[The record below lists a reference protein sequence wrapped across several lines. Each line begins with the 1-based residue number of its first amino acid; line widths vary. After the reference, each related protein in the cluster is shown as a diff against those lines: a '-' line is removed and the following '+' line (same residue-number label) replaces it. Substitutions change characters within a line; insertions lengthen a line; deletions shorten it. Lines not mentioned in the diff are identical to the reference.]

1 MITSILSAVI
11 IFAVLIIVHET
22 GHFLMAKRSGVRVIR
37 YSVGYPPKI
46 FGVRRGETEYAL
58 GATPLGGYVRMLGD
72 EVAEE
77 PTAETLE
84 GYVRE
89 LQLDLLE
96 AARHHGT
103 AASLGTEPAPMLL
116 SLAHRLAPPANGLT
130 AVGSPAASYPTTSGA
145 AHAVAPDPSSDR
157 SPAESAEAILGRAL
171 RPDEALLL
179 DEVEHHSAV
188 DEAIKALVESRPREL
203 LECYRTQAFPTQS
216 LATRIKIVLAGP
228 LANILFAPVL
238 MAIVFMYGVP
248 YVKPILGEIK
258 QGMPAYAAGLRK
270 GDQIVAVNGKKIADW
285 ADLSDAIKAGNGA
298 QIKIDFA
305 RPAPNVSAS
314 QMSLLVT
321 PRREKED
328 TGYGN
333 KAPVWVIGV
342 LPRGDEGVRRYGPL
356 GAIRESVVA
365 TAELSGRLV
374 MGIVLIING
383 TTPAR
388 QALGGP
394 IMIAKMAGK
403 EAKQGFA
410 DVAGFTVMLSL
421 ELGII
426 NLLPVPLL
434 DGGHLFFFLIEGVRR
449 KPLQLRHREFAMQ
462 IGLLLLV
469 ALMTFVIV
477 NDISHIMHS

>member
-11 IFAVLIIVHET
+11 IFAVLIVVHET

-46 FGVRRGETEYAL
+46 FGIRRGATEYAL

-77 PTAETLE
+77 PTPETLE

-96 AARHHGT
+96 AVRRQGRG
-103 AASLGTEPAPMLL
+103 ASLGSEPAQVV
-116 SLAHRLAPPANGLT
+116 SALAQRWNDAREIGT
-130 AVGSPAASYPTTSGA
+130 GAVGHGAALAAASVSAAGA
-145 AHAVAPDPSSDR
+145 P
-157 SPAESAEAILGRAL
+157 EINELLGREV
-171 RPDEALLL
+171 RPEEALLL
-179 DEVEHHSAV
+179 AEIGRRSSV
-188 DEAIKALVESRPREL
+188 DEAIKALVEARSPAL
-203 LECYRTQAFPTQS
+203 LERYRAQAFPTQR
-216 LATRIKIVLAGP
+216 LGTRIKIVLAGP

-238 MAIVFMYGVP
+238 MAVVFMYGVP

-258 QGMPAYAAGLRK
+258 KGMPAYTAGLRQD
-270 GDQIVAVNGKKIADW
+270 DQIVAVNGKQIENW
-285 ADLSDAIKAGNGA
+285 GDLSDAIKSDTTG
-298 QIKIDFA
+298 QPIRIDFK
-305 RPAPNVSAS
+305 RPAANAAATT
-314 QMSLLVT
+314 MSVVVK
-321 PRREKED
+321 PVHEKED
-328 TGYGN
+328 TGFGG
-333 KAPVWVIGV
+333 KADVWIIGV
-342 LPRGDEGVRRYGPL
+342 LPRGDEGVHHYGPL
-356 GAIRESVVA
+356 SALYQSTVSTV
-365 TAELSGRLV
+365 ELSGRLI
-374 MGIVLIING
+374 MGIVMIING

-388 QALGGP
+388 EALGGP

-434 DGGHLFFFLIEGVRR
+434 DGGHLFFFLIEGVRG

-469 ALMTFVIV
+469 ALMTFVII
-477 NDISHIMHS
+477 NDISHIMRS

>member
-11 IFAVLIIVHET
+11 IFAILIIVHET

-37 YSVGYPPKI
+37 YSVGYPPKV
-46 FGVRRGETEYAL
+46 FGIRRGETEYAF
-58 GATPLGGYVRMLGD
+58 GVTPLGGYVRMLGD

-77 PTAETLE
+77 PSAETLE
-84 GYVRE
+84 GYIKE
-89 LQLDLLE
+89 LELDLLE
-96 AARHHGT
+96 AARQHGA
-103 AASLGTEPAPMLL
+103 AASLGAEPASTL
-116 SLAHRLAPPANGLT
+116 SALAHR
-130 AVGSPAASYPTTSGA
+130 VGPGKDGA
-145 AHAVAPDPSSDR
+145 AN
-157 SPAESAEAILGRAL
+157 SAAAWEKLGRSL
-171 RPDEALLL
+171 RPEEALLL
-179 DEVEHHSAV
+179 AEIERRGSL
-188 DEAIKALVESRPREL
+188 DEAVKALVDSRPPAL
-203 LECYRTQAFPTQS
+203 LERYRAQAFPTQS
-216 LATRIKIVLAGP
+216 LGTRIKIVLAGP

-238 MAIVFMYGVP
+238 MAVVFMYGVP

-258 QGMPAYAAGLRK
+258 KGMPAYSAGLRK
-270 GDQIVAVNGKKIADW
+270 GDQILAVNGKKIENW
-285 ADLSDAIKAGNGA
+285 ADLSDAIKADNGA
-298 QIKIDFA
+298 PIKIDFA
-305 RPAPNVSAS
+305 RPAPNLSPS
-314 QMSLLVT
+314 QMSVLVT
-321 PRREKED
+321 PIREKED

-333 KAPVWVIGV
+333 KVPVWIIGV
-342 LPRGDEGVRRYGPL
+342 LPRGDEGIHRYGPL
-356 GAIRESVVA
+356 GAVYESVVS

-374 MGIVLIING
+374 MGIALIING

-434 DGGHLFFFLIEGVRR
+434 DGGHLFFFLIEGLRG

>member
-1 MITSILSAVI
+1 MIISILSAVI

-37 YSVGYPPKI
+37 YSVGYPPKL
-46 FGVRRGETEYAL
+46 FGIRRGETEYAFS
-58 GATPLGGYVRMLGD
+58 ATPLGGYVRMLGD

-89 LQLDLLE
+89 LELDLLQ
-96 AARHHGT
+96 AARHHG
-103 AASLGTEPAPMLL
+103 AADSSGTEPAQALL
-116 SLAHRLAPPANGLT
+116 ALAHRLAPAANE
-130 AVGSPAASYPTTSGA
+130 GSSPIGDSAATSGATHALASNPASYPE
-145 AHAVAPDPSSDR
+145 
-157 SPAESAEAILGRAL
+157 PADSAEMILGRAL
-171 RPDEALLL
+171 RPDEALLMA
-179 DEVEHHSAV
+179 EVERRGAV
-188 DEAIKALVESRPREL
+188 DEAIKALVERRPAAL
-203 LECYRTQAFPTQS
+203 LERYRAQAFPTQS

-228 LANILFAPVL
+228 LANILFAPIL
-238 MAIVFMYGVP
+238 MTIVFMYGVP

-258 QGMPAYAAGLRK
+258 QGMPAYSAGLRK
-270 GDQIVAVNGKKIADW
+270 GDRILAVNGKKIENW
-285 ADLSDAIKAGNGA
+285 AGLSDAIKAGNGA
-298 QIKIDFA
+298 AVKIDFA
-305 RPAPNVSAS
+305 RPTPGGLPS

-321 PRREKED
+321 PKREKED
-328 TGYGN
+328 TGFGN
-333 KAPVWVIGV
+333 KVPVWIIGV
-342 LPRGDEGVRRYGPL
+342 LPRGDEGTRRYGPAE
-356 GAIRESVVA
+356 AIYRGVVS
-365 TAELSGRLV
+365 TVQLSERLV
-374 MGIVLIING
+374 MGIVLIVNG

-410 DVAGFTVMLSL
+410 DAAGFTVMLSL

-434 DGGHLFFFLIEGVRR
+434 DGGHLFFFLMEGLRG

-477 NDISHIMHS
+477 NDISHIAHS

>member
-11 IFAVLIIVHET
+11 IFGVLIIVHET

-37 YSVGYPPKI
+37 YSVGYPPKL
-46 FGVRRGETEYAL
+46 FGIRRGETEYAF
-58 GATPLGGYVRMLGD
+58 GATPMGGYVKMLGD

-84 GYVRE
+84 GYVKE
-89 LQLDLLE
+89 VQLDLLE
-96 AARHHGT
+96 AARQHGT
-103 AASLGTEPAPMLL
+103 AASLGTEPQQMLL
-116 SLAHRLAPPANGLT
+116 ALARRLAPAAAGSAN
-130 AVGSPAASYPTTSGA
+130 
-145 AHAVAPDPSSDR
+145 
-157 SPAESAEAILGRAL
+157 SAQTEAILGRAL
-171 RPDEALLL
+171 RPDETLLL
-179 DEVEHHSAV
+179 AEVERRGSV
-188 DEAIKALVESRPREL
+188 DEAVKALVETRPAVL
-203 LECYRTQAFPTQS
+203 LERYRAQAFPTQS
-216 LATRIKIVLAGP
+216 LAARIKIVLAGP

-258 QGMPAYAAGLRK
+258 KGMPAYSAGLRK
-270 GDQIVAVNGKKIADW
+270 GDQIAAVNGQKIENW
-285 ADLSDAIKAGNGA
+285 ADLSDAIKADSGA
-298 QIKIDFA
+298 PIKIDFT
-305 RPAPNVSAS
+305 RPAPNASPS
-314 QMSLLVT
+314 QMSLQVT
-321 PRREKED
+321 PIREKED
-328 TGYGN
+328 TGFGN
-333 KAPVWVIGV
+333 KAPVWIIGV
-342 LPRGDEGVRRYGPL
+342 LPRGDEGVKRYGPL
-356 GAIRESVVA
+356 SAMYESVVS

-374 MGIVLIING
+374 MGIALIING

-434 DGGHLFFFLIEGVRR
+434 DGGHLFFFLIEGLRG

>member
-1 MITSILSAVI
+1 MIISILSAVI
-11 IFAVLIIVHET
+11 IFGVLIIVHET
-22 GHFLMAKRSGVRVIR
+22 GHFLVAKRSGVRVIR
-37 YSVGYPPKI
+37 YSVGYPPKV
-46 FGVRRGETEYAL
+46 FGIRRGETEYAF
-58 GATPLGGYVRMLGD
+58 GALPLGGYVRMLGD

-89 LQLDLLE
+89 LQADMLE
-96 AARHHGT
+96 AARRHG
-103 AASLGTEPAPMLL
+103 AAPSRGVAPAQAMLA
-116 SLAHRLAPPANGLT
+116 LAHRLAPTG
-130 AVGSPAASYPTTSGA
+130 GA
-145 AHAVAPDPSSDR
+145 ANQ
-157 SPAESAEAILGRAL
+157 AEAILGRPL
-171 RPDEALLL
+171 RPDEALLVAEIERRGSV
-179 DEVEHHSAV
+179 DDAV
-188 DEAIKALVESRPREL
+188 KALVESRSPAL
-203 LECYRTQAFPTQS
+203 LERYRAQAFPTQS
-216 LATRIKIVLAGP
+216 LGTRIKIVLAGP
-228 LANILFAPVL
+228 LANIMFAPLL
-238 MAIVFMYGVP
+238 MAVVYMYGVP

-258 QGMPAYAAGLRK
+258 PGMPAYAAGLRK
-270 GDQIVAVNGKKIADW
+270 GDQIIAINGHKVENW
-285 ADLSDAIKAGNGA
+285 ADLSDAIKSGNGA
-298 QIKIDFA
+298 PVKVDFV
-305 RPAPNVSAS
+305 RPVPGAS
-314 QMSLLVT
+314 PSPLSVT
-321 PRREKED
+321 VMPRRESED

-333 KAPVWVIGV
+333 KAPVWIIGV
-342 LPRGDEGVRRYGPL
+342 LPRGDEGVRRYGPVS
-356 GAIRESVVA
+356 AAYQSVVS

-374 MGIVLIING
+374 TGIALIING

-403 EAKQGFA
+403 EAKRGFA

-434 DGGHLFFFLIEGVRR
+434 DGGHLFFFLIEGVRG

-477 NDISHIMHS
+477 NDLSHIMHS

>member
-1 MITSILSAVI
+1 MIIAIVSAVI

-22 GHFLMAKRSGVRVIR
+22 GHFLVAKHSGVRVIR
-37 YSVGYPPKI
+37 YSVGYPPKV
-46 FGVRRGETEYAL
+46 FGVRRGETEYAF

-84 GYVRE
+84 GYVHE

-96 AARHHGT
+96 AARHHGA
-103 AASLGTEPAPMLL
+103 AASLGTEPAQMLVN
-116 SLAHRLAPPANGLT
+116 LAHRLSSEADRGFNLVSTSTTPGSGT
-130 AVGSPAASYPTTSGA
+130 AHAMSPDPASYPF
-145 AHAVAPDPSSDR
+145 
-157 SPAESAEAILGRAL
+157 PAGDAEVVLGRTL
-171 RPDEALLL
+171 RPEEVLLL
-179 DEVEHHSAV
+179 GEVERRGSV
-188 DEAIKALVESRPREL
+188 DEAIKALVESRPQAL
-203 LECYRTQAFPTQS
+203 LEHYRAQAFPTQS

-228 LANILFAPVL
+228 LANIIFAPVL
-238 MAIVFMYGVP
+238 MTVVFMYGVP
-248 YVKPILGEIK
+248 YMKPILGEIK

-270 GDQIVAVNGKKIADW
+270 GDQITAVNGKQIENW

-305 RPAPNVSAS
+305 RSAPEGSPS

-321 PRREKED
+321 PKREKED

-333 KAPVWVIGV
+333 KAPVWIIGV
-342 LPRGDEGVRRYGPL
+342 LPRGDEGVHRYGPL
-356 GAIRESVVA
+356 GAVYHSVIS
-365 TAELSGRLV
+365 TADLTGRLV
-374 MGIVLIING
+374 MGIALIING

-403 EAKQGFA
+403 EAQQGFA

-434 DGGHLFFFLIEGVRR
+434 DGGHLFFFLIEGLRG

>member
-1 MITSILSAVI
+1 MIISILSAVI
-11 IFAVLIIVHET
+11 IFGVLIIVHET
-22 GHFLMAKRSGVRVIR
+22 GHFLVAKRSGVRVIR

-46 FGVRRGETEYAL
+46 FGIRRGETEYAF
-58 GATPLGGYVRMLGD
+58 GALPLGGYVRMLGD

-89 LQLDLLE
+89 LQADMLE
-96 AARHHGT
+96 AARRHG
-103 AASLGTEPAPMLL
+103 AVASRGVDPAQAMLA
-116 SLAHRLAPPANGLT
+116 LAHRLAP
-130 AVGSPAASYPTTSGA
+130 AAGGA
-145 AHAVAPDPSSDR
+145 ANQ
-157 SPAESAEAILGRAL
+157 AETILGRAL
-171 RPDEALLL
+171 RPDEALLVA
-179 DEVEHHSAV
+179 EIERRGSV
-188 DEAIKALVESRPREL
+188 DDAIKALVESRPPTL
-203 LECYRTQAFPTQS
+203 LERYRAQAFPTQS
-216 LATRIKIVLAGP
+216 LGTRIKIVLAGP
-228 LANILFAPVL
+228 LANIMFAPLL
-238 MAIVFMYGVP
+238 MAVVYMYGVP
-248 YVKPILGEIK
+248 YVKPVLGEIK
-258 QGMPAYAAGLRK
+258 PGMPAYAAGLRK
-270 GDQIVAVNGKKIADW
+270 GDQIIAINGRKVGNW
-285 ADLSDAIKAGNGA
+285 ADLSDAIKSGNGA
-298 QIKIDFA
+298 PVKIDFV
-305 RPAPNVSAS
+305 RPAPGAS
-314 QMSLLVT
+314 QSPLSVIVT
-321 PRREKED
+321 PRRESED

-333 KAPVWVIGV
+333 KAPVWIIGV
-342 LPRGDEGVRRYGPL
+342 LPRGDEGVRRYGPVS
-356 GAIRESVVA
+356 AVYQSVVS

-374 MGIVLIING
+374 TGIALIING

-403 EAKQGFA
+403 EAKRGFA

-434 DGGHLFFFLIEGVRR
+434 DGGHLFFFLIEGLRG

-477 NDISHIMHS
+477 NDLSHIMHS

>member
-37 YSVGYPPKI
+37 YSVGYPPKL
-46 FGVRRGETEYAL
+46 FGIRRGETEYAF

-84 GYVRE
+84 GYVKE
-89 LQLDLLE
+89 LELDLLE
-96 AARHHGT
+96 AARHHGA

-116 SLAHRLAPPANGLT
+116 ALAHRLAP
-130 AVGSPAASYPTTSGA
+130 AAGGA
-145 AHAVAPDPSSDR
+145 AN
-157 SPAESAEAILGRAL
+157 PAQAGAILGRAL
-171 RPDEALLL
+171 RPEEALLL
-179 DEVEHHSAV
+179 AETERRGSV
-188 DEAIKALVESRPREL
+188 DEAVKTLVESRPVAL
-203 LECYRTQAFPTQS
+203 LERYRAQAFPTQS
-216 LATRIKIVLAGP
+216 LGTRIKIVLAGP

-238 MAIVFMYGVP
+238 MTIVFMYGVP

-258 QGMPAYAAGLRK
+258 KGMPAYAAGLRK
-270 GDQIVAVNGKKIADW
+270 GDQILAVNGTKIENW
-285 ADLSDAIKAGNGA
+285 ADLSDAIKADNGA
-298 QIKIDFA
+298 AIKVDFA
-305 RPAPNVSAS
+305 RPAPNLSPS

-321 PRREKED
+321 PIREKED
-328 TGYGN
+328 TGFGN
-333 KAPVWVIGV
+333 KASVWIIGV

-356 GAIRESVVA
+356 SAIYESVVS

-374 MGIVLIING
+374 MGIALIING

-434 DGGHLFFFLIEGVRR
+434 DGGHLFFFLIEGLRG

>member
-11 IFAVLIIVHET
+11 IFGVLIIVHET

-37 YSVGYPPKI
+37 YSVGYPPKL
-46 FGVRRGETEYAL
+46 FGIRRGETEYAF
-58 GATPLGGYVRMLGD
+58 GATPMGGYVRMLGD

-84 GYVRE
+84 GYVKE
-89 LQLDLLE
+89 VQLDLLE

-103 AASLGTEPAPMLL
+103 DAQLGTEPAQMLL
-116 SLAHRLAPPANGLT
+116 ALAHRLAPAAAGSAN
-130 AVGSPAASYPTTSGA
+130 S
-145 AHAVAPDPSSDR
+145 
-157 SPAESAEAILGRAL
+157 AEAEAILSRAL

-179 DEVEHHSAV
+179 AEVERRGSV
-188 DEAIKALVESRPREL
+188 DEAVKTLVESRSAAL
-203 LECYRTQAFPTQS
+203 LERYRAQAFPTQS

-258 QGMPAYAAGLRK
+258 KGMPAYSAGLRE
-270 GDQIVAVNGKKIADW
+270 GDQIVAVNGKNIENW
-285 ADLSDAIKAGNGA
+285 ADLSDAIKADDGA
-298 QIKIDFA
+298 PIKIDFTRA
-305 RPAPNVSAS
+305 AS
-314 QMSLLVT
+314 DASPSRMSLQVT
-321 PRREKED
+321 PIREKED
-328 TGYGN
+328 TGFGN
-333 KAPVWVIGV
+333 KAPVWIIGV
-342 LPRGDEGVRRYGPL
+342 LPRGDEGVKRYGPL
-356 GAIRESVVA
+356 SAVYESVVS

-374 MGIVLIING
+374 MGIALIING

-434 DGGHLFFFLIEGVRR
+434 DGGHLFFFLIEGLRG

>member
-37 YSVGYPPKI
+37 YSVGYPPKL
-46 FGVRRGETEYAL
+46 FGIRRSETEYAF

-77 PTAETLE
+77 PTPETLE

-89 LQLDLLE
+89 LELDLFE
-96 AARHHGT
+96 AARQHGGAG
-103 AASLGTEPAPMLL
+103 AAPGIEPADMLITL
-116 SLAHRLAPPANGLT
+116 SHHLAP
-130 AVGSPAASYPTTSGA
+130 AAGGGA
-145 AHAVAPDPSSDR
+145 K
-157 SPAESAEAILGRAL
+157 PAESIEAVLGRAL
-171 RPDEALLL
+171 RPEEALLL
-179 DEVEHHSAV
+179 AEVQGRGSV
-188 DEAIKALVESRPREL
+188 DEAVKALVESRPRAL
-203 LECYRTQAFPTQS
+203 LERYCAQAFPTQS

-248 YVKPILGEIK
+248 YVKPILGQIK
-258 QGMPAYAAGLRK
+258 QGMPAYTAGLHT
-270 GDQIVAVNGKKIADW
+270 GDRIVAVNGKKIENW
-285 ADLSDAIKAGNGA
+285 ADLSDAIKSGNGA
-298 QIKIDFA
+298 QVKIDLM
-305 RPAPNVSAS
+305 RPVSNAS
-314 QMSLLVT
+314 PSPMSLLVT
-321 PRREKED
+321 PKRANED
-328 TGYGN
+328 TGFGN
-333 KAPVWVIGV
+333 KASVWIIGV
-342 LPRGDEGVRRYGPL
+342 LPRGDEGTHRYGPFSAVYR
-356 GAIRESVVA
+356 GVVA
-365 TAELSGRLV
+365 SAELSGRLV
-374 MGIVLIING
+374 MGIVMIVNG

-403 EAKQGFA
+403 EAKRGFA
-410 DVAGFTVMLSL
+410 DAAGFTVMLSL

-434 DGGHLFFFLIEGVRR
+434 DGGHLFFFLIEGLRG

-477 NDISHIMHS
+477 NDISHIMQG

>member
-1 MITSILSAVI
+1 MITAILSAVI
-11 IFAVLIIVHET
+11 IFGVLIIVHET

-37 YSVGYPPKI
+37 YSVGYPPKL
-46 FGVRRGETEYAL
+46 FGIRRGETEYAF
-58 GATPLGGYVRMLGD
+58 GATPMGGYVRMLGD

-77 PTAETLE
+77 PTTDTLE
-84 GYVRE
+84 GYVKE
-89 LQLDLLE
+89 VQLDLLE
-96 AARHHGT
+96 AARQHGT
-103 AASLGTEPAPMLL
+103 GASLGTEPAQMLL
-116 SLAHRLAPPANGLT
+116 AFAHRLG
-130 AVGSPAASYPTTSGA
+130 PAAAGSA
-145 AHAVAPDPSSDR
+145 N
-157 SPAESAEAILGRAL
+157 SAEAEEILGRAL

-179 DEVEHHSAV
+179 AEIERRGSVDAAV
-188 DEAIKALVESRPREL
+188 KALAESRPAAL
-203 LECYRTQAFPTQS
+203 LERYRAQAFPTQS

-258 QGMPAYAAGLRK
+258 KGMPAYSAGLRK
-270 GDQIVAVNGKKIADW
+270 GDQILAVNGKRIENW
-285 ADLSDAIKAGNGA
+285 ADLSDAIKADNGA
-298 QIKIDFA
+298 PIKIDFT
-305 RPAPNVSAS
+305 RPAPNAS
-314 QMSLLVT
+314 PSRMSLQVT
-321 PRREKED
+321 PIREKED
-328 TGYGN
+328 TGFGN
-333 KAPVWVIGV
+333 KAPVWIIGV
-342 LPRGDEGVRRYGPL
+342 LPRGEEGTKRYGPL
-356 GAIRESVVA
+356 SAMYQSVVS
-365 TAELSGRLV
+365 TVELSGRLV
-374 MGIVLIING
+374 MGIALIVNG

-434 DGGHLFFFLIEGVRR
+434 DGGHLFFFLIEGLRG

>member
-11 IFAVLIIVHET
+11 IFGVLIIVHET

-37 YSVGYPPKI
+37 YSVGYPPKL
-46 FGVRRGETEYAL
+46 FGIRRGETEYAF
-58 GATPLGGYVRMLGD
+58 GATPMGGYVKMLGD

-84 GYVRE
+84 GYVKE
-89 LQLDLLE
+89 VQLDLLE
-96 AARHHGT
+96 TARQHGT
-103 AASLGTEPAPMLL
+103 ADSLGVEPPQMLL
-116 SLAHRLAPPANGLT
+116 ALAHRIAP
-130 AVGSPAASYPTTSGA
+130 SAAGGA
-145 AHAVAPDPSSDR
+145 SS
-157 SPAESAEAILGRAL
+157 AETEAILGRAL

-179 DEVEHHSAV
+179 AEVERRGSV
-188 DEAIKALVESRPREL
+188 DEAVKALVDSRPAVL
-203 LECYRTQAFPTQS
+203 LERYRAQAFPTQS

-258 QGMPAYAAGLRK
+258 KGMPAYSAGLRK
-270 GDQIVAVNGKKIADW
+270 GDQIAAVNGKKIENW
-285 ADLSDAIKAGNGA
+285 ADLSDAIKADSGGP
-298 QIKIDFA
+298 IKIDFV
-305 RPAPNVSAS
+305 RPAPNASPS
-314 QMSLLVT
+314 QMSVQVT
-321 PRREKED
+321 PIHEKED
-328 TGYGN
+328 TGFGN
-333 KAPVWVIGV
+333 KAPVWIIGV
-342 LPRGDEGVRRYGPL
+342 LPRGDEGVKRYGPVS
-356 GAIRESVVA
+356 AVYESVVS

-374 MGIVLIING
+374 MGIALIING

-403 EAKQGFA
+403 EAQQGFA

-434 DGGHLFFFLIEGVRR
+434 DGGHLFFFLIEGLRG

>member
-11 IFAVLIIVHET
+11 IFGVLIIVHET

-37 YSVGYPPKI
+37 YSVGYPPKL
-46 FGVRRGETEYAL
+46 FGIRRGETEYAF
-58 GATPLGGYVRMLGD
+58 GATPMGGYVKMLGD

-84 GYVRE
+84 GYVKE
-89 LQLDLLE
+89 VQLDLLE
-96 AARHHGT
+96 AARQHGT
-103 AASLGTEPAPMLL
+103 AASLGTEPQQMLL
-116 SLAHRLAPPANGLT
+116 ALARRLAPAAAGSAN
-130 AVGSPAASYPTTSGA
+130 S
-145 AHAVAPDPSSDR
+145 
-157 SPAESAEAILGRAL
+157 AETEAILGRAL

-179 DEVEHHSAV
+179 AEVERRGSV
-188 DEAIKALVESRPREL
+188 DEAVKALVETRPAVL
-203 LECYRTQAFPTQS
+203 LERYRAQAFPTQS

-258 QGMPAYAAGLRK
+258 KGMPAYSAGLRK
-270 GDQIVAVNGKKIADW
+270 GDQIVAVNGQKIENW
-285 ADLSDAIKAGNGA
+285 ADLSDAIKADSGA
-298 QIKIDFA
+298 PIKIDFT
-305 RPAPNVSAS
+305 RPAPNASPS
-314 QMSLLVT
+314 QMSLQVT
-321 PRREKED
+321 PIREKED
-328 TGYGN
+328 TGFGN
-333 KAPVWVIGV
+333 KTPVWIIGV
-342 LPRGDEGVRRYGPL
+342 LPRGDEGVKRYGPL
-356 GAIRESVVA
+356 SAMYESVVS

-374 MGIVLIING
+374 MGIALIING

-434 DGGHLFFFLIEGVRR
+434 DGGHLFFFLIEGLRG

>member
-1 MITSILSAVI
+1 MIISILSAVI

-22 GHFLMAKRSGVRVIR
+22 GHFVMAKRSGVRVIR
-37 YSVGYPPKI
+37 YSVGYPPKL
-46 FGVRRGETEYAL
+46 FGIRRGETEYAF

-84 GYVRE
+84 GYVHE
-89 LQLDLLE
+89 LELDLLE
-96 AARHHGT
+96 AAHRQGT
-103 AASLGTEPAPMLL
+103 DATLGTEPAQMLL
-116 SLAHRLAPPANGLT
+116 ALAHRL
-130 AVGSPAASYPTTSGA
+130 VPAAGA
-145 AHAVAPDPSSDR
+145 DTNALDAQT
-157 SPAESAEAILGRAL
+157 ILGRAL

-179 DEVEHHSAV
+179 AEVARRGSV
-188 DEAIKALVESRPREL
+188 DEAVKALVASRPLVL
-203 LECYRTQAFPTQS
+203 LDRYRAQAFPTQS

-238 MAIVFMYGVP
+238 MTIVFMYGVP
-248 YVKPILGEIK
+248 YVKPVLGEIK
-258 QGMPAYAAGLRK
+258 PGMPAYSAGLRK
-270 GDQIVAVNGKKIADW
+270 GDRILAVNGKKIENW

-298 QIKIDFA
+298 PVKIDFA
-305 RPAPNVSAS
+305 RPADAS
-314 QMSLLVT
+314 SSPRSVLVK
-321 PRREKED
+321 PKREKED

-333 KAPVWVIGV
+333 EAPVWIIGV
-342 LPRGDEGVRRYGPL
+342 LPRGDEGIRRYGPL
-356 GAIRESVVA
+356 SAMYQSVVSSA
-365 TAELSGRLV
+365 DLTGRLV
-374 MGIVLIING
+374 MGIVMIIDG

-410 DVAGFTVMLSL
+410 DAAGFTVMLSL

-434 DGGHLFFFLIEGVRR
+434 DGGHLFFFLIEGVRG

>member
-11 IFAVLIIVHET
+11 IFGVLIIVHET

-37 YSVGYPPKI
+37 YSVGYPPKL
-46 FGVRRGETEYAL
+46 FGIRRGETEYAF
-58 GATPLGGYVRMLGD
+58 GATPMGGYVKMLGD

-84 GYVRE
+84 GYVKE
-89 LQLDLLE
+89 VQLDLLE
-96 AARHHGT
+96 AARQHGT
-103 AASLGTEPAPMLL
+103 AASLGTEPQQMLL
-116 SLAHRLAPPANGLT
+116 ALARRLAPAAAGSAN
-130 AVGSPAASYPTTSGA
+130 S
-145 AHAVAPDPSSDR
+145 
-157 SPAESAEAILGRAL
+157 AEAEAILGRAL
-171 RPDEALLL
+171 RPDETLLL
-179 DEVEHHSAV
+179 AEVERRGSV
-188 DEAIKALVESRPREL
+188 DEAVKALVETRPAVL
-203 LECYRTQAFPTQS
+203 LERYRAQAFPTQS

-258 QGMPAYAAGLRK
+258 KGMPAYSAGLRK
-270 GDQIVAVNGKKIADW
+270 GDQIVAVNGQKIENW
-285 ADLSDAIKAGNGA
+285 ADLSDAIKADSGA
-298 QIKIDFA
+298 PIKIDFT
-305 RPAPNVSAS
+305 RPAPNASPS
-314 QMSLLVT
+314 QMSLQVT
-321 PRREKED
+321 PIREKED
-328 TGYGN
+328 TGFGN
-333 KAPVWVIGV
+333 KTPVWIIGV
-342 LPRGDEGVRRYGPL
+342 LPRGDEGVKRYGPL
-356 GAIRESVVA
+356 SAMYESVVS

-374 MGIVLIING
+374 MGIALIING

-434 DGGHLFFFLIEGVRR
+434 DGGHLFFFLIEGLRG

>member
-1 MITSILSAVI
+1 MITSIVSAVI
-11 IFAVLIIVHET
+11 IFGVLIIVHET
-22 GHFLMAKRSGVRVIR
+22 GHFLVAKRSGVRVIR
-37 YSVGYPPKI
+37 YSVGYPPKL
-46 FGVRRGETEYAL
+46 FGIRRGETEYAF
-58 GATPLGGYVRMLGD
+58 GATPMGGYVRMLGD

-77 PTAETLE
+77 PTADTLE
-84 GYVRE
+84 GYLNEV
-89 LQLDLLE
+89 QLDLIE
-96 AARHHGT
+96 AARQHGT
-103 AASLGTEPAPMLL
+103 AAQLGTEPAQMLL
-116 SLAHRLAPPANGLT
+116 ALAHGL
-130 AVGSPAASYPTTSGA
+130 GSTSNKGVSASDSSATSSSA
-145 AHAVAPDPSSDR
+145 AHALALDQASYTH
-157 SPAESAEAILGRAL
+157 PAESADAILGRAL

-179 DEVEHHSAV
+179 AEIERRGSVDAAV
-188 DEAIKALVESRPREL
+188 KALVDTRPAML
-203 LECYRTQAFPTQS
+203 LDRYRAQAFPTQS

-258 QGMPAYAAGLRK
+258 KGMPAYSAGLRN
-270 GDQIVAVNGKKIADW
+270 GDQILAVNGKKVENW
-285 ADLSDAIKAGNGA
+285 ADLSDAIKADNGA
-298 QIKIDFA
+298 PIKIDFI
-305 RPAPNVSAS
+305 RRTPNTSPS
-314 QMSLLVT
+314 QMSLQVT
-321 PRREKED
+321 PIREKED
-328 TGYGN
+328 TGFGN
-333 KAPVWVIGV
+333 KAAVWIIGV
-342 LPRGDEGVRRYGPL
+342 LPRGDEGVKRYGPL
-356 GAIRESVVA
+356 SAMYESVVS
-365 TAELSGRLV
+365 TAQLSGRLV
-374 MGIVLIING
+374 MGIAMIING

-434 DGGHLFFFLIEGVRR
+434 DGGHLFFFLIEGLRG

>member
-11 IFAVLIIVHET
+11 IFGVLIIVHET

-37 YSVGYPPKI
+37 YSVGYPPKL
-46 FGVRRGETEYAL
+46 FGIRRGETEYAF
-58 GATPLGGYVRMLGD
+58 GATPMGGYVKMLGD

-84 GYVRE
+84 GYVKE
-89 LQLDLLE
+89 VQLDLLE
-96 AARHHGT
+96 AARQHGT
-103 AASLGTEPAPMLL
+103 AASLGTEPQQMLL
-116 SLAHRLAPPANGLT
+116 ALARRLAPAAAGSAN
-130 AVGSPAASYPTTSGA
+130 S
-145 AHAVAPDPSSDR
+145 
-157 SPAESAEAILGRAL
+157 AEAEAILGRAL

-179 DEVEHHSAV
+179 AEVERRGSV
-188 DEAIKALVESRPREL
+188 DEAVKALVETRPAVL
-203 LECYRTQAFPTQS
+203 LERYRAQAFPTQS

-258 QGMPAYAAGLRK
+258 KGMPAYSAGLRK
-270 GDQIVAVNGKKIADW
+270 GDQITAVNGQKIENW
-285 ADLSDAIKAGNGA
+285 ADLSDAIKADSGA
-298 QIKIDFA
+298 PIKIDFT
-305 RPAPNVSAS
+305 RPAPNASPS
-314 QMSLLVT
+314 QMSLQVT
-321 PRREKED
+321 PIREKED
-328 TGYGN
+328 TGFGN
-333 KAPVWVIGV
+333 KAPVWIIGV
-342 LPRGDEGVRRYGPL
+342 LPRGDEGVKRYGPL
-356 GAIRESVVA
+356 SAMYESVVS

-374 MGIVLIING
+374 MGIALIING

-434 DGGHLFFFLIEGVRR
+434 DGGHLFFFLIEGLRG

>member
-22 GHFLMAKRSGVRVIR
+22 GHFLMAKRSGVRVLR
-37 YSVGYPPKI
+37 YSVGYPPKL
-46 FGVRRGETEYAL
+46 FGIRRGETEYAFS
-58 GATPLGGYVRMLGD
+58 ATPLGGYVKMLGD

-77 PTAETLE
+77 PTTETLE
-84 GYVRE
+84 GYIKE

-96 AARHHGT
+96 AARAHGN
-103 AASLGTEPAPMLL
+103 AASPGIDPSQAIVA
-116 SLAHRLAPPANGLT
+116 LAHRLAP
-130 AVGSPAASYPTTSGA
+130 AARGA
-145 AHAVAPDPSSDR
+145 AT
-157 SPAESAEAILGRAL
+157 SAEAQAILGRDL
-171 RPDEALLL
+171 RPGEELLL
-179 DEVEHHSAV
+179 AEIETRSSV
-188 DEAIKALVESRPREL
+188 DGAIKALAESRPTRL
-203 LECYRTQAFPTQS
+203 LQSYRAQAFPTQG
-216 LATRIKIVLAGP
+216 LGTRIKIVLAGP

-238 MAIVFMYGVP
+238 MTVVFMYGVP

-270 GDQIVAVNGKKIADW
+270 GDQIVAVDGKKIENW
-285 ADLSDAIKAGNGA
+285 ADLSDAIKSGNGGA
-298 QIKIDFA
+298 LKIDFV
-305 RPAPNVSAS
+305 RPLANASPS
-314 QMSLLVT
+314 QMSLTVK
-321 PRREKED
+321 PVREKED
-328 TGYGN
+328 TGFGN
-333 KAPVWVIGV
+333 KAPVWIIGV
-342 LPRGDEGVRRYGPL
+342 LPRGDEGTKRYGPIK
-356 GAIRESVVA
+356 ASYESVIS
-365 TAELSGRLV
+365 TAQLSGRLV
-374 MGIVLIING
+374 MGIVMIING

-434 DGGHLFFFLIEGVRR
+434 DGGHLFFFLIEGLRG

>member
-37 YSVGYPPKI
+37 YSVGYPPKL
-46 FGVRRGETEYAL
+46 FGIRRGETEYAF

-84 GYVRE
+84 GYVKE
-89 LQLDLLE
+89 LELDLLE
-96 AARHHGT
+96 AAREHGT
-103 AASLGTEPAPMLL
+103 AASLGTESAQMLL
-116 SLAHRLAPPANGLT
+116 ALAHRLAPAAG
-130 AVGSPAASYPTTSGA
+130 GAASLAG
-145 AHAVAPDPSSDR
+145 
-157 SPAESAEAILGRAL
+157 AEAILGRAL

-179 DEVEHHSAV
+179 AEVERRGSA
-188 DEAIKALVESRPREL
+188 DEALKALVDSRPAAL
-203 LECYRTQAFPTQS
+203 LERYRAQAFPTQS
-216 LATRIKIVLAGP
+216 LGTRIKIVLAGP

-238 MAIVFMYGVP
+238 MAIVFVYGVP

-258 QGMPAYAAGLRK
+258 KGMPAYAAGLRN
-270 GDQIVAVNGKKIADW
+270 GDQILAVNGKKIENW
-285 ADLSDAIKAGNGA
+285 ADLSDAIKADNGA
-298 QIKIDFA
+298 PIKIDFT
-305 RPAPNVSAS
+305 RPAQNLSPS
-314 QMSLLVT
+314 QMSVLVT
-321 PRREKED
+321 PIREKED

-333 KAPVWVIGV
+333 KAPVWIIGV
-342 LPRGDEGVRRYGPL
+342 LPRGDEGVRRYGPFA
-356 GAIRESVVA
+356 AIYQSVVS
-365 TAELSGRLV
+365 TVDLSGRLV
-374 MGIVLIING
+374 MGIALIING

-403 EAKQGFA
+403 SAKQGFA
-410 DVAGFTVMLSL
+410 DAAGFTVMLSL

-434 DGGHLFFFLIEGVRR
+434 DGGHLFFFLIEGLRG

>member
-37 YSVGYPPKI
+37 YSVGYPPKL
-46 FGVRRGETEYAL
+46 FGIRRGETEYAF

-77 PTAETLE
+77 PTADTLE
-84 GYVRE
+84 GYVKE

-103 AASLGTEPAPMLL
+103 AASLGTEPAQMLL
-116 SLAHRLAPPANGLT
+116 ALAHRLAAGGECKLGQRPRRYLAARCVPTKHCCWPRSNAAARLT
-130 AVGSPAASYPTTSGA
+130 RPSRRWSRAA
-145 AHAVAPDPSSDR
+145 
-157 SPAESAEAILGRAL
+157 RA
-171 RPDEALLL
+171 ALL
-179 DEVEHHSAV
+179 E
-188 DEAIKALVESRPREL
+188 R
-203 LECYRTQAFPTQS
+203 YRIQAFPTQS

-258 QGMPAYAAGLRK
+258 QGMPAYTAGLRK
-270 GDQIVAVNGKKIADW
+270 GDQILAVNGQKIENW
-285 ADLSDAIKAGNGA
+285 ADLSDAIKADSGA
-298 QIKIDFA
+298 PIKIDFTRA
-305 RPAPNVSAS
+305 AS
-314 QMSLLVT
+314 DASPSRMSLQVT
-321 PRREKED
+321 PIREKED
-328 TGYGN
+328 TGFGN
-333 KAPVWVIGV
+333 KAPVWIIGV
-342 LPRGDEGVRRYGPL
+342 LPRGDEGVKRYGPL
-356 GAIRESVVA
+356 RAVYQSVVS

-374 MGIVLIING
+374 MGIALIING

-434 DGGHLFFFLIEGVRR
+434 DGGHLFFFLIEGVTRQAAAATASR
-449 KPLQLRHREFAMQ
+449 VRDADRAAVAGGADDFRHR
-462 IGLLLLV
+462 
-469 ALMTFVIV
+469 
-477 NDISHIMHS
+477 

>member
-11 IFAVLIIVHET
+11 IFAVLIVVHET

-46 FGVRRGETEYAL
+46 FGIRRGATEYAL

-77 PTAETLE
+77 PTPETLE

-89 LQLDLLE
+89 VQLDLLE
-96 AARHHGT
+96 AVRRQGRAD
-103 AASLGTEPAPMLL
+103 SLGSEPGQIVSALAQRWNDAREIGTGSGDAAGAVTTDRVSDAAAPGINVL
-116 SLAHRLAPPANGLT
+116 
-130 AVGSPAASYPTTSGA
+130 
-145 AHAVAPDPSSDR
+145 
-157 SPAESAEAILGRAL
+157 LGREV
-171 RPDEALLL
+171 RPEEALLL
-179 DEVEHHSAV
+179 AEIGRRGSV
-188 DEAIKALVESRPREL
+188 DEAIKALVEARSPAL
-203 LECYRTQAFPTQS
+203 LGRYRAQAFPTQS
-216 LATRIKIVLAGP
+216 LGTRIKIVLAGP

-238 MAIVFMYGVP
+238 MAVVFMYGVP

-258 QGMPAYAAGLRK
+258 KGMPAYTAGLRQD
-270 GDQIVAVNGKKIADW
+270 DQIVAVNGKPIENW
-285 ADLSDAIKAGNGA
+285 GDLSDAIKSDSSGLP
-298 QIKIDFA
+298 IRIDFK
-305 RPAPNVSAS
+305 RPVPNAAAAA
-314 QMSLLVT
+314 MSVVVR
-321 PRREKED
+321 PVREKED
-328 TGYGN
+328 TGLGG
-333 KAPVWVIGV
+333 KADVWIIGV
-342 LPRGDEGVRRYGPL
+342 LPRGDEGVHHYCPISAL
-356 GAIRESVVA
+356 YQSTVSTV
-365 TAELSGRLV
+365 ELSGRLV
-374 MGIVLIING
+374 MGIVMIING

-388 QALGGP
+388 EALGGP

-434 DGGHLFFFLIEGVRR
+434 DGGHLFFFLIEGLRG

-469 ALMTFVIV
+469 ALMTFVII
-477 NDISHIMHS
+477 NDISHIMRS

>member
-37 YSVGYPPKI
+37 YSVGYPPKL
-46 FGVRRGETEYAL
+46 FGIRRGETEYAF

-89 LQLDLLE
+89 LELDLFE
-96 AARHHGT
+96 AASHQGSAG
-103 AASLGTEPAPMLL
+103 AARGIESADVLVT
-116 SLAHRLAPPANGLT
+116 LANHLAPAAGGDANQ
-130 AVGSPAASYPTTSGA
+130 
-145 AHAVAPDPSSDR
+145 
-157 SPAESAEAILGRAL
+157 AEGIEVLLGRAL
-171 RPDEALLL
+171 RPDEELLL
-179 DEVEHHSAV
+179 AEVQSRGSV
-188 DEAIKALVESRPREL
+188 DEAVKALVERRPRAL
-203 LECYRTQAFPTQS
+203 LERYRAQAFPTQS
-216 LATRIKIVLAGP
+216 LATRVKIVLAGP

-238 MAIVFMYGVP
+238 MTIVFMYGVP

-258 QGMPAYAAGLRK
+258 QGMPAYTAGLRT
-270 GDQIVAVNGKKIADW
+270 GDQIVAVDGKKIENW
-285 ADLSDAIKAGNGA
+285 ADLSDAIKAGNGSR
-298 QIKIDFA
+298 IKIDFL
-305 RPAPNVSAS
+305 RPASNAS
-314 QMSLLVT
+314 LSKMSLLVT
-321 PRREKED
+321 PKREKED
-328 TGYGN
+328 TGFGS
-333 KAPVWVIGV
+333 KSSVWIIGV
-342 LPRGDEGVRRYGPL
+342 LPRGDEGTRRYGPFE
-356 GAIRESVVA
+356 AVYQAVVA
-365 TAELSGRLV
+365 SAELSGRLV
-374 MGIVLIING
+374 TGIVMIVNG

-403 EAKQGFA
+403 EAKRGFA
-410 DVAGFTVMLSL
+410 DAAGFTVMLSL

-434 DGGHLFFFLIEGVRR
+434 DGGHLFFFLIEGLRG

-477 NDISHIMHS
+477 NDISHIMQG

>member
-1 MITSILSAVI
+1 MITSILSAVV
-11 IFAVLIIVHET
+11 IFGVLIIVHET
-22 GHFLMAKRSGVRVIR
+22 GHFLVAKRSGVRVIR
-37 YSVGYPPKI
+37 YSVGYPPKL
-46 FGVRRGETEYAL
+46 FGIRRGETEYAF
-58 GATPLGGYVRMLGD
+58 GATPMGGYVKMLGD

-84 GYVRE
+84 GYVKE
-89 LQLDLLE
+89 VQLDLLE
-96 AARHHGT
+96 AARQHGT
-103 AASLGTEPAPMLL
+103 AASLGTEPQQMLL
-116 SLAHRLAPPANGLT
+116 ALARRLAPAAAGSAN
-130 AVGSPAASYPTTSGA
+130 S
-145 AHAVAPDPSSDR
+145 
-157 SPAESAEAILGRAL
+157 AEAEAILGRAL
-171 RPDEALLL
+171 RPDDALLL
-179 DEVEHHSAV
+179 AEVERRGSV
-188 DEAIKALVESRPREL
+188 DEAVKALVETRPAVL
-203 LECYRTQAFPTQS
+203 LESYRAQAFPTQD

-258 QGMPAYAAGLRK
+258 KGMPAYSAGLRK
-270 GDQIVAVNGKKIADW
+270 GDQIAAVNGQKIENW
-285 ADLSDAIKAGNGA
+285 ADLSDAIKADSGA
-298 QIKIDFA
+298 PIKIDFT
-305 RPAPNVSAS
+305 RPAPNASPS
-314 QMSLLVT
+314 QMSLQVT
-321 PRREKED
+321 PIREKED
-328 TGYGN
+328 TGFGN
-333 KAPVWVIGV
+333 KAPVWIIGV
-342 LPRGDEGVRRYGPL
+342 LPRGDEGVKRYGPL
-356 GAIRESVVA
+356 SAMYESVVS

-374 MGIVLIING
+374 MGIALIING

-434 DGGHLFFFLIEGVRR
+434 DGGHLFFFLIEGLRG